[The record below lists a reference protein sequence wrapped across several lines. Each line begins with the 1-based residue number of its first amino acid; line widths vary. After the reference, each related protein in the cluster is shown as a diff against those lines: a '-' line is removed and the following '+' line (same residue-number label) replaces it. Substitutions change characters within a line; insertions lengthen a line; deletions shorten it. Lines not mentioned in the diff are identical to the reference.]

1 MKEVKLANF
10 SGYKDFSKENKQG
23 GAMLILI
30 FPWEKWSVS
39 SAIEVL
45 FFFVS
50 PAFILVRNGEV

>member
-1 MKEVKLANF
+1 MKVANF

-30 FPWEKWSVS
+30 FLWEKWILS

-45 FFFVS
+45 FLLVS
-50 PAFILVRNGEV
+50 SAFILVRSGEV